1 MGIDR
6 ADDYIAVD
14 GRETPDG
21 STDHDCFN
29 QRDTVPNRRS
39 FTHPLN
45 EDIVHFC

>member
-6 ADDYIAVD
+6 ADDNLAVD
-14 GRETPDG
+14 GREIPDG

-39 FTHPLN
+39 FTHLL
-45 EDIVHFC
+45 